1 MSIEMNTLTQLIK
14 AALTED
20 VGPGDITSLASLE
33 PNPFMGQ
40 VIAKSDGIIS
50 GLEAFAHT
58 FEIVDSA
65 NNLKFLLNDGDSF
78 KSGDLIIEIDG
89 FNQSVLTAER
99 IALNFLGRLSG
110 VATLTGQYVKEI
122 NNSSVQII
130 DTRKTT
136 PGWRML
142 EKKAVVHG
150 GGHNHRF
157 GLYDM
162 ILIKD
167 NHIASTGSISGAI
180 NNCKE
185 FLSTPDFRIQ
195 FKKTMEEIIIEVEVE
210 NEAQLKEAITSGA
223 DRLLLDN
230 QSIESLKKLV
240 TVARDM
246 NSAVKL
252 EASGN
257 VSLANVKA
265 ISKTGVDYIS
275 IGAITHSA
283 PSSDFSLK
291 AK

>member
-1 MSIEMNTLTQLIK
+1 MKTLTQLVK
-14 AALTED
+14 AALAED
-20 VGPGDITSLASLE
+20 VGPGDITSLACLE
-33 PNPFMGQ
+33 PYPFKGQ
-40 VIAKSDGIIS
+40 IVAKSDGIVS
-50 GLEAFAHT
+50 GLEAFALT

-65 NNLKFLLNDGDSF
+65 NNLKFLIKDGDSF

-110 VATLTGQYVKEI
+110 VATLTGLYVKEI
-122 NNSSVQII
+122 NNNSVQII

-150 GGHNHRF
+150 GGQNHRF

-167 NHIASTGSISGAI
+167 NHIVSAGSITSAI
-180 NNCKE
+180 NNCKT
-185 FLSTPDFRIQ
+185 FLNSPEFRIQ
-195 FKKTMEEIIIEVEVE
+195 FKKSIDEIIIEVEVE
-210 NEAQLKEAITSGA
+210 NETQLKEAIESGA
-223 DRLLLDN
+223 DRLLIDN
-230 QSIESLKKLV
+230 QSVESLKKLV
-240 TVARDM
+240 TVARGL
-246 NSAVKL
+246 NGAVKL

-257 VSLANVKA
+257 VSLENVKA
-265 ISKTGVDYIS
+265 ISETGVDYIS

-283 PSSDFSLK
+283 PCSDFSLK